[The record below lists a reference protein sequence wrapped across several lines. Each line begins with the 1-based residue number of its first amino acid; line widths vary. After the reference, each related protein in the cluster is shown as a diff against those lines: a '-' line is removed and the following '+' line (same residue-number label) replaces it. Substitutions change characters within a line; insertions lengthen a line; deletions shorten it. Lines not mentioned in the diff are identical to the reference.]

1 MSCLDK
7 DYPFLL
13 DYFIKGIKNPER
25 NIAHCILFWGNDI
38 DAQYKLA
45 LEIARILNCKVD
57 GAPDCNCLN
66 CNWIRNNSHPAVLTY
81 SKNDNKPSDDD
92 SKTMF
97 SISQARMIKN
107 DLAITSEYHRVL
119 IFCDKDSEGKLGGLN
134 FTNFSTDA
142 ANALLKT
149 FEEPPSNTTFFF
161 LTNDISDM
169 ISTVVSRSQCF
180 FVPSKKE
187 EPQNFELV
195 KEVMS
200 GYLELQRSEV
210 LDFNENILSLT
221 KENEPDEVLVQLQNY
236 MVNLLKSNLDNK
248 LLKIK
253 LLKDINAVEK
263 AKKQLKLNMNI
274 QTVIENLA
282 FELIL
287 NN

>member
-1 MSCLDK
+1 MSCLNN
-7 DYPFLL
+7 DYPFLM
-13 DYFIKGIKNPER
+13 DYFTKGIKNPDR

-38 DAQYKLA
+38 DAQYELA

-107 DLAITSEYHRVL
+107 ELAVTSEYHRVL
-119 IFCDKDSEGKLGGLN
+119 IFCDKDSEGRPGGLN
-134 FTNFSTDA
+134 VTNFSTDA

-180 FVPSKKE
+180 FVPSKKD
-187 EPQNFELV
+187 EPQNYELV
-195 KEVMS
+195 KEVLD
-200 GYLELQRSEV
+200 GYLELERGEV
-210 LDFNENILSLT
+210 LDFNESILNLT
-221 KENEPDEVLVQLQNY
+221 KENEPKDIFIQMQNY
-236 MVNLLKSNLDNK
+236 LVSLLKSNLQDNH
-248 LLKIK
+248 LKIK
-253 LLKDINAVEK
+253 LIQDINAVEK
-263 AKKQLKLNMNI
+263 AKKELKLNMNI
-274 QTVIENLA
+274 QTIVENLA
-282 FELIL
+282 FALIL
-287 NN
+287 K